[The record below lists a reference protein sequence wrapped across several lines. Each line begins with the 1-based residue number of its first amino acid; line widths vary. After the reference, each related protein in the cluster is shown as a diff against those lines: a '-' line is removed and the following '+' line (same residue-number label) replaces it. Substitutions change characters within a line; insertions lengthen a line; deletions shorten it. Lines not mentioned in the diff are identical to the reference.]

1 MPLPKVGILADD
13 RLQQHMLSST
23 MLHLGFDVVV
33 CTDPD
38 RMEWYDASDC
48 SLDVWLVDV
57 VLDDLPEPCEWLDS
71 LLDGEVPVLLGFEQ
85 APSKTSHSFPRWQKR
100 LYEKLS
106 EVARKMP
113 DTAES
118 DQSLAVIRA
127 LDEARIGTSRQVQ
140 RLPLP
145 TVFSDMDFQN
155 RPASG
160 VWVLGASLGG
170 PPAVKDFLDALPA
183 GLPIAFVYAQHIDER
198 FEETLSTTIGRHSA
212 YNLVTLQENEPLR
225 AGQVLVAPIKKQF
238 AFSSAGLL
246 LSTEKDWPGPYG
258 PSIDQVIQTVVGHYQ
273 FVSGVILFSGMGN
286 DGSEAIMSMNV
297 PDLPV
302 WVQSPESCINSSM
315 PESALET
322 ERVKFRGDPFQLAN
336 QLVNRLKN
344 DWTMN
349 HEAKSSHH

>member
-1 MPLPKVGILADD
+1 VSLPRVGILADD

-23 MLHLGFDVVV
+23 MLNLGFDVVV

-38 RMEWYDASDC
+38 RMEWYDSSDC

-57 VLDDLPEPCEWLDS
+57 VLDDLPEPCDWLDS

-85 APSKTSHSFPRWQKR
+85 APSKTSHAFPRWQKR

-106 EVARKMP
+106 EVARNMP
-113 DTAES
+113 ATAES
-118 DQSLAVIRA
+118 EKSLAVIRA
-127 LDEARIGTSRQVQ
+127 LDEARVGKGRAIQ

-145 TVFSDMDFQN
+145 RVFSGRNLEGQ
-155 RPASG
+155 PARC

-198 FEETLSTTIGRHSA
+198 FEETLSATIGRHSA
-212 YNLVTLQENEPLR
+212 FELVTLKENEPLR
-225 AGQVLVAPIKKQF
+225 VGQVLVAPIKNQF
-238 AFSSAGLL
+238 GFSSAGLL
-246 LSTEKDWPGPYG
+246 TAKDAAWPGPYG
-258 PSIDQVIQTVVGHYQ
+258 PSIDQVILTVFGHYQ
-273 FVSGVILFSGMGN
+273 CVSGVILFSGMGN
-286 DGSEAIMSMNV
+286 DGSEAIMSINS
-297 PDLPV
+297 PDLTV

-322 ERVKFRGDPFQLAN
+322 ECVKFRGDPFQLAN

-349 HEAKSSHH
+349 NEAKSSSH